1 MQRYKLFG
9 YKQSIVIVLKN
20 LHFVKKTLN
29 KNLHFVKILY
39 DKNLRFVKKCIFAD
53 AIIRN
58 LNNMKRKIYS
68 QLLEW
73 KQQENGR
80 VALLIE
86 GARRVGKS
94 YIVEEFAKNEY
105 RSYILVDFSHISNN
119 VKAVF
124 DNYLNET
131 ETFLMFLQNVTGVT
145 LYPRNSLIIFDEV
158 QKYPQARQAIK
169 HLVAD
174 GRYDYIETGSL
185 VSIHENT
192 KDILLPSEERSIS
205 MYPMDFE
212 EFLWAMGDDMTMP
225 FLRQCLIDRMPL
237 GPMHQKTL
245 TLFRQ
250 YVIVGGM
257 PQAVLEYLAS
267 HNFLRVDK
275 VKRDILALYRR
286 SIDKYAKGYKE
297 KVKAVFD
304 QLPGE
309 LQKHEKRFRLSDL
322 SSDARYRSYESS
334 FIWLQEAMIT
344 NMCYGVTEPQVGMR
358 LKRDGQTFKCYMSD
372 TGLLISHAFDEK
384 TIQGEELYQKL
395 LLNKLEINAGMLVEN
410 VVAQMF
416 VASGHKL
423 YFYSKNTREN
433 AEDRME
439 IDFLIEKPTLT
450 NAHNICPVEVKSG
463 KNYTFSSL
471 NKFRRKF
478 ADQTAKPYVVHY
490 QDYKEEDGIVFL
502 PIYMVP
508 LI

>member
-1 MQRYKLFG
+1 
-9 YKQSIVIVLKN
+9 
-20 LHFVKKTLN
+20 
-29 KNLHFVKILY
+29 
-39 DKNLRFVKKCIFAD
+39 
-53 AIIRN
+53 
-58 LNNMKRKIYS
+58 MKRKIYS

-73 KQQENGR
+73 KRQENGK
-80 VALLIE
+80 VSLLIE

-94 YIVEEFAKNEY
+94 YIVEEFAKKEY
-105 RSYILVDFSHISNN
+105 RSYILVDFSHLSNN
-119 VKAVF
+119 MKAVF

-131 ETFLMFLQNVTGVT
+131 ETFLMFLQNVAGIK
-145 LYPRNSLIIFDEV
+145 LYPRESLIVFDEV
-158 QKYPQARQAIK
+158 QKYPMARQAIK

-192 KDILLPSEERSIS
+192 KDILLPSEERSLL

-212 EFLWAMGDDMTMP
+212 EFLWAMGDEMTMP
-225 FLRQCLIDRMPL
+225 FLRHRLADRQIV
-237 GPMHQKTL
+237 GPMHHKIL

-250 YVIVGGM
+250 YLIVGGM
-257 PQAVLEYLAS
+257 PQAVLEFLATQ
-267 HNFLRVDK
+267 NFQQVDK

-309 LQKHEKRFRLSDL
+309 LQKHEKRFRLADL
-322 SSDARYRSYESS
+322 SADARFRSYESS
-334 FIWLQEAMIT
+334 FLWLQDAMIT

-358 LKRDGQTFKCYMSD
+358 LKRDELTFKCYMSD

-384 TIQGEELYQKL
+384 VIQGEELYQKL

-410 VVAQMF
+410 IVAQMF

-423 YFYSKNTREN
+423 YFYSKNTREDAN
-433 AEDRME
+433 NRME

-463 KNYTFSSL
+463 KNYTLSSL
-471 NKFRRKF
+471 RKFRKKF
-478 ADQTAKPYVVHY
+478 AEQTATPYVIHY
-490 QDYKEEDGIVFL
+490 QDYKEEDGIVYL
-502 PIYMVP
+502 PIYMAS

>member
-1 MQRYKLFG
+1 
-9 YKQSIVIVLKN
+9 
-20 LHFVKKTLN
+20 
-29 KNLHFVKILY
+29 
-39 DKNLRFVKKCIFAD
+39 
-53 AIIRN
+53 
-58 LNNMKRKIYS
+58 MKRKIYS

-73 KQQENGR
+73 KRQEKGK

-94 YIVEEFAKNEY
+94 YIVEEFAKKEY
-105 RSYILVDFSHISNN
+105 RSYILVDFSHLSNN
-119 VKAVF
+119 MKAVF

-131 ETFLMFLQNVTGVT
+131 ETFLMFLQNVAGVK
-145 LYPRNSLIIFDEV
+145 LYPRESLIVFDEV
-158 QKYPQARQAIK
+158 QKYPMARQAIK

-174 GRYDYIETGSL
+174 ERYDYIETGSL

-192 KDILLPSEERSIS
+192 KDILLPSEERSLL

-212 EFLWAMGDDMTMP
+212 EFLWAMGDEMTMP
-225 FLRQCLIDRMPL
+225 FLRQRMANKQIV
-237 GPMHQKTL
+237 GPMHHKIL

-250 YVIVGGM
+250 YLIVGGM
-257 PQAVLEYLAS
+257 PQAVLEFLATQD
-267 HNFLRVDK
+267 FQQVDK

-309 LQKHEKRFRLSDL
+309 LQKHEKRFRLADL
-322 SSDARYRSYESS
+322 SADARFRSYESS
-334 FIWLQEAMIT
+334 FLWLQDAMIT

-358 LKRDGQTFKCYMSD
+358 LKRDELTFKCYMSD

-384 TIQGEELYQKL
+384 VIQGEELYQKL

-410 VVAQMF
+410 IVAQIF
-416 VASGHKL
+416 VASGHRL
-423 YFYSKNTREN
+423 YFYSKNTRED
-433 AEDRME
+433 ADDRME

-463 KNYTFSSL
+463 KNYTLSSL
-471 NKFRRKF
+471 KKFRKKF
-478 ADQTAKPYVVHY
+478 AEQTATPYVIHY
-490 QDYKEEDGIVFL
+490 QDYKEEDGIVYL
-502 PIYMVP
+502 PIYMAS

>member
-1 MQRYKLFG
+1 
-9 YKQSIVIVLKN
+9 
-20 LHFVKKTLN
+20 
-29 KNLHFVKILY
+29 
-39 DKNLRFVKKCIFAD
+39 
-53 AIIRN
+53 
-58 LNNMKRKIYS
+58 MKRKIYS

-73 KQQENGR
+73 KRQEKGK

-86 GARRVGKS
+86 GARCVGKS
-94 YIVEEFAKNEY
+94 YIVEQFAKKEY
-105 RSYILVDFSHISNN
+105 RSHILVDFSHLSDNM
-119 VKAVF
+119 KAVF

-131 ETFLMFLQNVTGVT
+131 ETFLMFLQNVAGVK
-145 LYPRNSLIIFDEV
+145 LYPRESLIVFDEV
-158 QKYPQARQAIK
+158 QKYPLARQAIK

-192 KDILLPSEERSIS
+192 KDILLPSEERSLL

-212 EFLWAMGDDMTMP
+212 EFLWAMGDEMTMP
-225 FLRQCLIDRMPL
+225 FLRQRVADRQIV
-237 GPMHQKTL
+237 GPMHHKIL

-250 YVIVGGM
+250 YLIVGGM
-257 PQAVLEYLAS
+257 PQAVLEFLATQD
-267 HNFLRVDK
+267 FQQVDK
-275 VKRDILALYRR
+275 VKRDILSLYRR

-309 LQKHEKRFRLSDL
+309 LQKHEKRFRLADL
-322 SSDARYRSYESS
+322 SADARFRSYESS
-334 FIWLQEAMIT
+334 FLWLQDAMIT

-358 LKRDGQTFKCYMSD
+358 LKRDELTFKCYMSD

-384 TIQGEELYQKL
+384 VMEELYQKL

-410 VVAQMF
+410 IVAQMF
-416 VASGHKL
+416 VSSGHKL
-423 YFYSKNTREN
+423 CFYSKNTRED
-433 AEDRME
+433 ADSRME

-463 KNYTFSSL
+463 KNYTLSSL
-471 NKFRRKF
+471 KKFRKKF
-478 ADQTAKPYVVHY
+478 AKQTATPYVIHY
-490 QDYKEEDGIVFL
+490 QDYKEEDGIVYL
-502 PIYMVP
+502 PIYMAS